1 MDLRLGTYDGKVN
14 IAVIIIMVLTLLA
27 AGYMGVFAG
36 GMSSTRDGVW
46 VFTAMTLRGSIFASL
61 VYKIAHTLK

>member
-14 IAVIIIMVLTLLA
+14 IAVIVIMVLTLLA

-36 GMSSTRDGVW
+36 GWGSTRDGVW
-46 VFTAMTLRGSIFASL
+46 VFTAMTLRGSILAAL